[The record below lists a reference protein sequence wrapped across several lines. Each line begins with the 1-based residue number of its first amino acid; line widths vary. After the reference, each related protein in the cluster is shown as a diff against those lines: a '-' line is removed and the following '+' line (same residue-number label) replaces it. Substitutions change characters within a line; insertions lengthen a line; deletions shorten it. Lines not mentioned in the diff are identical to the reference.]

1 MGYDYVVVGGCS
13 FSASD
18 VARNKGG
25 TYGDVI
31 SEHFGA
37 KFYNLSR
44 AGGTVY
50 HVNRTILE
58 WCGKNKNKFND
69 TLIMLG
75 MPQLDRLT
83 LWSNK
88 TKSWENINL
97 GGPSGK
103 LPWLEYVQPGHKLL
117 DEFFYT
123 FNTEDMKKYVK
134 NCWNENN
141 QLRSGIN
148 IIVGL
153 QSFFKVNNIDFVF
166 FDASIESIGE
176 YWKECD
182 ENTFEEQYS
191 NKLLWDSLIKTE
203 HWYQHP
209 KYRGFIGLTRNN
221 VDMCVSKDNH
231 HPNTKAHRYWAEC
244 LLEFIDEKINT

>member
-1 MGYDYVVVGGCS
+1 MKKYKYVVVSGCS

-18 VARNKGG
+18 SSQLSNPEELYGG
-25 TYGDVI
+25 LI
-31 SEHFGA
+31 AKHFDA
-37 KFYNLSR
+37 KFYNL
-44 AGGTVY
+44 AKCGGTIDY
-50 HVNRTILE
+50 VNRTILE
-58 WCGKNKNKFND
+58 WCGKNKDKLKD
-69 TLIMLG
+69 TLIILG
-75 MPQLDRLT
+75 MPSLDRWT
-83 LWSNK
+83 TWSNK
-88 TKSWENINL
+88 YKQWVNINIGFL
-97 GGPSGK
+97 NDKG
-103 LPWLEYVQPGHKLL
+103 LNDY
-117 DEFFYT
+117 FYS
-123 FNTEDMKKYVK
+123 FNIKDINNYAK
-134 NCWNENN
+134 NTWNEND
-141 QLRSGIN
+141 QLRSAIN

>member
-1 MGYDYVVVGGCS
+1 MKKYKYVVVSGCS

-18 VARNKGG
+18 SSQLSNPEELYGG
-25 TYGDVI
+25 LI
-31 SEHFGA
+31 AKHFDA
-37 KFYNLSR
+37 KFYNL
-44 AGGTVY
+44 AKCGGTIDY
-50 HVNRTILE
+50 VNRTILE
-58 WCGKNKNKFND
+58 WCGKNKDKLKD
-69 TLIMLG
+69 TLIILG
-75 MPQLDRLT
+75 MPSLDRWT
-83 LWSNK
+83 TWSNK
-88 TKSWENINL
+88 YKQWVNINIGFL
-97 GGPSGK
+97 NDKG
-103 LPWLEYVQPGHKLL
+103 LN
-117 DEFFYT
+117 DFYS
-123 FNTEDMKKYVK
+123 FNIKDINNYAK
-134 NCWNENN
+134 NTWNEND
-141 QLRSGIN
+141 QLRSAIN

>member
-1 MGYDYVVVGGCS
+1 MKKYKYVVVSGCS
-13 FSASD
+13 FSANDSSQLS
-18 VARNKGG
+18 NPEELYGG
-25 TYGDVI
+25 LI
-31 SEHFGA
+31 AKHFDA
-37 KFYNLSR
+37 KFYNLAKS
-44 AGGTVY
+44 GGTIDY
-50 HVNRTILE
+50 VNRTILE
-58 WCGKNKNKFND
+58 WCGKNKDKLKD
-69 TLIMLG
+69 TLIILG
-75 MPQLDRLT
+75 MPSLDRWT
-83 LWSNK
+83 TWSNK
-88 TKSWENINL
+88 YKQWVNINIGFL
-97 GGPSGK
+97 NDKG
-103 LPWLEYVQPGHKLL
+103 LNDY
-117 DEFFYT
+117 FYS
-123 FNTEDMKKYVK
+123 FNIKDINNYAK
-134 NCWNENN
+134 NTWNEND
-141 QLRSGIN
+141 QLRSAIN

-244 LLEFIDEKINT
+244 LLEFINEKV